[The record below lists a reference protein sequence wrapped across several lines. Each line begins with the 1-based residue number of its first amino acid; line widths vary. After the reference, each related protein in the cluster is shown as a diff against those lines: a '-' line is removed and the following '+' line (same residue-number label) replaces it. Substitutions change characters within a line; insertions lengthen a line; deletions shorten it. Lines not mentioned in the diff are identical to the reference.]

1 MNLIIRDAS
10 ALVEQLRAALDNQ
23 PIDVVICPPFTAL
36 SIAASR
42 LLGAATISLGGQDLY
57 WEPQGAFTGEISGP
71 MLADAGCRYCI
82 IGHSERRHLFG
93 ETDEQVRKK
102 VKAALE
108 HELIPIVC
116 VGETLPE
123 REGNQTMNVLRRQ
136 IESGLKGL
144 SADDV
149 GRLIIAYE
157 PVWAIGTGKNAT
169 PAQAQ
174 EAHAF
179 IRQLLKTGWNA
190 HVADAVRIQYGG
202 SVTPINAAEL
212 LRQPDVDGALVGGAS
227 LKAESFT
234 AIVKTAVET
243 KLAAK

>member
-1 MNLIIRDAS
+1 M
-10 ALVEQLRAALDNQ
+10 
-23 PIDVVICPPFTAL
+23 
-36 SIAASR
+36 
-42 LLGAATISLGGQDLY
+42 
-57 WEPQGAFTGEISGP
+57 
-71 MLADAGCRYCI
+71 
-82 IGHSERRHLFG
+82 
-93 ETDEQVRKK
+93 
-102 VKAALE
+102 KAALE

-123 REGNQTMNVLRRQ
+123 REGNQTMHVLRRQ
-136 IESGLKGL
+136 IESGLNGL
-144 SADDV
+144 SADEV

-190 HVADAVRIQYGG
+190 RVAEAVRIQYSG

-243 KLAAK
+243 KLATK